1 MYFWT
6 RSHKRRVRTK
16 RFNGTRLTV
25 LRPYGSGSEL
35 QTIVEN
41 VSPLIFRVSP
51 FSHFGDYGLVRQHIL
66 VTSVENSNLRKR
78 TCCDD
83 DFVTTKYKR
92 WESGKKCH
100 VKNYDTQ

>member
-41 VSPLIFRVSP
+41 VLPLGFQVS
-51 FSHFGDYGLVRQHIL
+51 LRVRQKMSRQEL
-66 VTSVENSNLRKR
+66 WYTVRWVECDFIYNSIKKGERRGQKMSRKY
-78 TCCDD
+78 DEQ
-83 DFVTTKYKR
+83 KKR
-92 WESGKKCH
+92 
-100 VKNYDTQ
+100 